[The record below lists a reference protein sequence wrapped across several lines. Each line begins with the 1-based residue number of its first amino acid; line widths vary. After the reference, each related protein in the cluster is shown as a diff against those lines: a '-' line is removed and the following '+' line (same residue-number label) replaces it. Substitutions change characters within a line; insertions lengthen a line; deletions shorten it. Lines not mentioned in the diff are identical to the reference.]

1 MLSWTTQ
8 YEFAQA
14 IQFCLFAIVVPYLLV
29 AGGPW
34 RWLGLTSN
42 EPFDVNDD
50 GSLVAPRR
58 QLAADR
64 WAQAKAR
71 RDGHAR
77 SIALLA
83 LFVFRL
89 ILSEEAF
96 LAAKLGEPYQNYLR
110 SVPRLIPMLRTRV
123 PAARQRPQWG
133 RALLA
138 ECFPVGSLVSFAAL
152 SWQYNAYLLER
163 AMLVCFGISLVARAL
178 IAPKAEP
185 AQPAA

>member
-1 MLSWTTQ
+1 VL
-8 YEFAQA
+8 
-14 IQFCLFAIVVPYLLV
+14 
-29 AGGPW
+29 
-34 RWLGLTSN
+34 
-42 EPFDVNDD
+42 
-50 GSLVAPRR
+50 
-58 QLAADR
+58 
-64 WAQAKAR
+64 
-71 RDGHAR
+71 
-77 SIALLA
+77 ALLA